1 MHCRMNEARAAL
13 HWGSGAIISGFDPA
27 PCFSI
32 SQQLPQ
38 TPDRAG
44 SLRVEA
50 P

>member
-1 MHCRMNEARAAL
+1 MHYRTNKVNAAL